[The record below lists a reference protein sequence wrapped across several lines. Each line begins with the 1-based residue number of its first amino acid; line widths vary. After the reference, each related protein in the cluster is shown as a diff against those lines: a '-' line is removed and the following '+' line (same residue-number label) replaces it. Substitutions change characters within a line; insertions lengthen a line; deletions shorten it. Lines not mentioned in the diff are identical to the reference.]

1 MARSKRLRECEITSL
16 RQDPRS
22 NSTESEFDTE
32 SDSEPSSEPDSQSQ
46 SQIQEQAN
54 VGYDEIV
61 EIVDEQ
67 GNVRTKRGV
76 TRAKDVWSL
85 PGGEKIVVSCNKFGQ
100 PVKKSGGI
108 LGGWL
113 GTVARKANLC
123 PIHYPTWKKMPNS
136 FKINII
142 NLTRSKFSI
151 PSKECVNAWI
161 LKSVS
166 RKWKGYKY
174 ELKAKYKVNDQTEQQ
189 IASTVPNEIMPQQ
202 WIDLVRIWFSEKSE
216 LYSRI
221 GKMARANVKTP
232 HTTGSMS
239 FARKRQEFEDENHR
253 EPSRIQFFAST
264 HKQKD
269 GNYINDTSKRLVEK
283 CMTEVAKRSVSSE
296 SPDAIFQLENEVFG
310 KLIGKEQYGRV
321 RGYGLGP
328 SPTQVFGPQAQ
339 FRFMDNAEQN
349 SVELQSQMKT
359 MQNNYESK
367 LAEMQQNYDTKLAEM
382 QQDFQSQ
389 LNQVASMLQIFARS
403 SNNLGGVASQF
414 PDFARSSDSGNAGEN
429 PAPDIWFT

>member
-142 NLTRSKFSI
+142 NLTRSKFSV
-151 PSKECVNAWI
+151 PSKECVIAWI

-189 IASTVPNEIMPQQ
+189 IAST
-202 WIDLVRIWFSEKSE
+202 
-216 LYSRI
+216 
-221 GKMARANVKTP
+221 
-232 HTTGSMS
+232 
-239 FARKRQEFEDENHR
+239 
-253 EPSRIQFFAST
+253 
-264 HKQKD
+264 
-269 GNYINDTSKRLVEK
+269 EK

-414 PDFARSSDSGNAGEN
+414 PDFARSSDSGNAREN

>member
-1 MARSKRLRECEITSL
+1 MRSAPISPSGTEILKQLEGICYRYGKGLNSSKKRTREEVGNLAEQVQVEAANQIRVFEDADDFIRDDHNDVGKDSGTLDSSTQCFNIMARSKRLRECEITSL

-61 EIVDEQ
+61 E
-67 GNVRTKRGV
+67 
-76 TRAKDVWSL
+76 
-85 PGGEKIVVSCNKFGQ
+85 
-100 PVKKSGGI
+100 
-108 LGGWL
+108 
-113 GTVARKANLC
+113 
-123 PIHYPTWKKMPNS
+123 
-136 FKINII
+136 
-142 NLTRSKFSI
+142 SKFSV

-216 LYSRI
+216 
-221 GKMARANVKTP
+221 
-232 HTTGSMS
+232 
-239 FARKRQEFEDENHR
+239 
-253 EPSRIQFFAST
+253 
-264 HKQKD
+264 
-269 GNYINDTSKRLVEK
+269 EK